1 MGVPTGEVVAR
12 PMVARACGCL
22 REFQHYAV
30 DRYRAQRLAKFQKT
44 RCEVCVAKLNE
55 EQRQAAAA
63 VPKKGEAFKLLPA
76 GAQFSLTRKPD
87 ATWTGSLT
95 AEGTT
100 VEATGDGP
108 HGVTLALARA
118 WLATKGITAHND
130 DDEKPATPTA
140 PAAAPAAAASG
151 PVSKFPA
158 PKPPP
163 PSAKPSLSNFPRP
176 KPN

>member
-44 RCEVCVAKLNE
+44 RCEECVAKLNE
-55 EQRQAAAA
+55 EQRQAAAV
-63 VPKKGEAFKLLPA
+63 VPKKGEAFKLLPTS
-76 GAQFSLTRKPD
+76 AQFSLTRKAD
-87 ATWTGSLT
+87 ATWAGTLS
-95 AEGTT
+95 AEGKT
-100 VEATGDGP
+100 VEAVGDGP
-108 HGVTLALARA
+108 HGLTLALARA
-118 WLATKGITAHND
+118 WLAANGITSPSEGAP
-130 DDEKPATPTA
+130 KPVPPQSA
-140 PAAAPAAAASG
+140 PA
-151 PVSKFPA
+151 PVSKHPA

-176 KPN
+176 KSG

>member
-55 EQRQAAAA
+55 EQRVAASA

-76 GAQFSLTRKPD
+76 DAHFSLTRKAD
-87 ATWTGSLT
+87 ASWTGTLAADGS
-95 AEGTT
+95 T

-108 HGVTLALARA
+108 HGLTLALARA
-118 WLATKGITAHND
+118 WLAGRGITASPD
-130 DDEKPATPTA
+130 DAPADKPT
-140 PAAAPAAAASG
+140 AAAPEAKPAPSG

-163 PSAKPSLSNFPRP
+163 PSARPSLTNFPRP